1 MEEVVEER
9 VRGEELEQRLEEMM
23 SRKEAFWPDKQI
35 QAQVMMEVTCC
46 ETDPGEL
53 WREARPLC

>member
-1 MEEVVEER
+1 MVEER

-53 WREARPLC
+53 WREARPPC